1 MSIRFGDISLHLDNL
16 LFLLKQ
22 LNQFS
27 VMILIPINTRLIAC
41 AFLKFEWA
49 LFPSHDSL
57 IINWLKLNATIISKP
72 I

>member
-1 MSIRFGDISLHLDNL
+1 MSIRFGDISLHLDNLL

-27 VMILIPINTRLIAC
+27 VMILIPINTGLIAC

-49 LFPSHDSL
+49 LFPSGL
-57 IINWLKLNATIISKP
+57 INN
-72 I
+72 